1 MYLTL
6 KATLFIKEVTMISH
20 LEGDGKI
27 EVIIVF
33 NYSSMTNLYISF
45 SILELTLIMKIILKL
60 PLRWEKHF

>member
-6 KATLFIKEVTMISH
+6 KATLFTKEVRMISH
-20 LEGDGKI
+20 LEEDGKI

-45 SILELTLIMKIILKL
+45 SILELTLTMKIILKL